1 MPIRPEY
8 RKFYD
13 ARWRRFRLTVIE
25 AAGGKCQAC
34 GREHRMLNVAH
45 LAHDPARQGELGVL
59 CPSCHAK
66 HDARQ
71 RFAVTRRTWSKRRKQ
86 LWLSEEIELAAVPTR
101 LLPLR
106 LRQISLFD

>member
-34 GREHRMLNVAH
+34 RREHRMLNVAH
-45 LAHDPARQGELGVL
+45 LAHDPARQGRARGDVSELPCEARRAAEICGDAAHLVQTPEAVMAL
-59 CPSCHAK
+59 RRNRTGSRAHAIVT
-66 HDARQ
+66 
-71 RFAVTRRTWSKRRKQ
+71 FAVTANWF
-86 LWLSEEIELAAVPTR
+86 V
-101 LLPLR
+101 
-106 LRQISLFD
+106 